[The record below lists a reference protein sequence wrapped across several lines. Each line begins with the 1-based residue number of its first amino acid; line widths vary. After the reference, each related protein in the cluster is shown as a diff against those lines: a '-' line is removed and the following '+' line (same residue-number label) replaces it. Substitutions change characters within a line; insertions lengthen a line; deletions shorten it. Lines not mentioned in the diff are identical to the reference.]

1 MPYNKPMK
9 RLSVMISDIYNKY
22 LPFSKSQRIAFDLN
36 VSEFDGDIVDIDE
49 IESHLDEQLQNL
61 LKESREHGAISLG
74 IENGYI
80 VIRDSETILS
90 PLVCQA
96 LSKGRVE
103 VKSRVGFGTTIYIS
117 TESKKSKTHE
127 DMISTSNESKTSI
140 TDHGVKELKSSSV
153 ESRSKESK

>member
-1 MPYNKPMK
+1 MK

-90 PLVCQA
+90 RPRRER
-96 LSKGRVE
+96 K
-103 VKSRVGFGTTIYIS
+103 
-117 TESKKSKTHE
+117 
-127 DMISTSNESKTSI
+127 DM
-140 TDHGVKELKSSSV
+140 
-153 ESRSKESK
+153 R